1 MKWLE
6 PSYIAGKDKKWFRC
20 CEKQA
25 VPQKVKHI
33 RTIWYISSTSKNIS
47 KRNEK
52 KKELNKYLHMNVH
65 SSTID
70 NSWKVEITQMSINK
84 WMDKQIVVYTYN
96 GILFSH
102 KK

>member
-1 MKWLE
+1 MKE
-6 PSYIAGKDKKWFRC
+6 PYDIS
-20 CEKQA
+20 
-25 VPQKVKHI
+25 VPLLRIYQKEMK
-33 RTIWYISSTSKNIS
+33 
-47 KRNEK
+47 K